1 MIKEKLIKL
10 KYPGK
15 ASIVQLYK
23 TNENYVVQINVFR
36 NGADAT
42 VDDFMALVPFETL
55 HSARELF
62 DTIDGEESAWEIVQ
76 KWSSNQ

>member
-1 MIKEKLIKL
+1 MIEEKFIKL

-23 TNENYVVQINVFR
+23 TNKNYVVQINVFR

-42 VDDFMALVPFETL
+42 VDDFMAMIPFETL
-55 HSARELF
+55 RSATELF
-62 DTIDGEESAWEIVQ
+62 DTIDEEETAWEVVQ
-76 KWSSNQ
+76 KWSNNL

>member
-42 VDDFMALVPFETL
+42 VDDFMALIPFETL
-55 HSARELF
+55 NSARELF
-62 DTIDGEESAWEIVQ
+62 DTIDEEETAWEVVQ
-76 KWSSNQ
+76 KWSNNL

>member
-23 TNENYVVQINVFR
+23 TNKNYVVQINVFR

-42 VDDFMALVPFETL
+42 VDDFMALIPFETL
-55 HSARELF
+55 RSARELF
-62 DTIDGEESAWEIVQ
+62 DTIDEEETAWEVVQ